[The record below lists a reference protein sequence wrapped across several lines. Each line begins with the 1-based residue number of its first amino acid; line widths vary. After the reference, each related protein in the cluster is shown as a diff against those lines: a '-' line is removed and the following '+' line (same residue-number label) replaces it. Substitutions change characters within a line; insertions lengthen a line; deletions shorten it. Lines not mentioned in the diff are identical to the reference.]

1 MKSKSLV
8 RLQAKAIQVRY
19 HQALLARRAGLLTVG
34 AGVLSKESTYELL
47 HSSKSA
53 LRRPSSAPP

>member
-8 RLQAKAIQVRY
+8 RLQAEAIQVRY

-53 LRRPSSAPP
+53 L